1 MHIIRY
7 IIVTVSMLVYIS
19 EAIEKKILTQD
30 KTKQENSERTPILYY
45 DNIYVCNCVYEPC
58 TDTRATFRLTIDPRS
73 YRRSPN
79 DHSFS
84 PTY

>member
-1 MHIIRY
+1 MQL
-7 IIVTVSMLVYIS
+7 TVI
-19 EAIEKKILTQD
+19 TNPD
-30 KTKQENSERTPILYY
+30 
-45 DNIYVCNCVYEPC
+45 
-58 TDTRATFRLTIDPRS
+58 TDTRATYRLTIDPRS